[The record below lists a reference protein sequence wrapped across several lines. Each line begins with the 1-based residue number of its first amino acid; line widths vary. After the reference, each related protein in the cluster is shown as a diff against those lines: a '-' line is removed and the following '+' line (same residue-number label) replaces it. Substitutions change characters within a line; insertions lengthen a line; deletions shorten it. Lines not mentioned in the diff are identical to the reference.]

1 MPNLVGIGNSQ
12 VPTNAM
18 LGGLAYQD
26 PAHANLTKVEI
37 ENIAAIKAKID
48 KTAAAYGI
56 FVYDTRKDSDGGAWR
71 KRCQNTSWY
80 NENLGTPTRGHR
92 KEFPAVAILVTV
104 LNSALHIYDGDD
116 PNCSLWMTFEY
127 GTSGS
132 LSGQNLFYSSGYSCY
147 ALNGYIAVGGS
158 AGWKDGL
165 VLIDF
170 ISDNATWR
178 NDTYWAQWNY
188 GIGKRNTAKG
198 YVTFLDQDSTEL
210 RASYVYSI
218 AMKVLPGAP
227 YNKSRGIL
235 QPTIACGLNNG
246 ATVLTPI
253 HDESGPNSGSA
264 TRGYRTVDYYS
275 SAASN
280 YQTRYISFT
289 NENRLVMPIG
299 DASRYIYV
307 LAPPVGCDH
316 VAINSNLNS
325 AGEEAEFYCFNSG
338 SSCDM
343 QIGTYNGGGDGARA
357 FCNTEDEHVF
367 GFQNNTYDGAVIKVA
382 YDMDTPANGM
392 QVSIGASFCSG
403 YMGPNPKLC
412 LLASTD
418 STDSSSTNLNLTNIP
433 TVLGGTGNWSQS
445 GSDWSDNGNGTITC
459 NGSSNPGTIYIQRGG
474 WESTRKTIE
483 LTVDAYTSGSINFSF
498 HTGHAN
504 SDSPTINSTGTHRFQ
519 AQGGVSGNNVI
530 YLRGVNFVGTI
541 SNIKIYSE
549 EDRSYNRKGLS
560 VYGTVTKTAVADG
573 SSLMGYSGWSS
584 SNYMKQEYNSQ
595 LSFSGDYSVVCWFK
609 LSSTSDTG
617 FIFDRSRTDGGD
629 RYCIY
634 MESGSL
640 KHFNND
646 GSTSE
651 HSTSLTDYDDE
662 WVHMVATNSKDGWME
677 FYMNGVRVSRTQYTR
692 RDVSNSNANAILA
705 VGTRYSLSSS
715 TNPWPGS
722 LALLRFNGAI
732 PDANQIRK
740 MYNEESPLFRP
751 NAQTGLSG
759 SSESVQGLAFDDSTG
774 IVHVI
779 SPTGRTD
786 LSGLVTINTTDTS
799 TTTKISAS
807 GGVIAEQ

>member
-26 PAHANLTKVEI
+26 PAHANLTEVEI

-48 KTAAAYGI
+48 KTAAGYGI

-71 KRCQNTSWY
+71 KRCQNTSWF
-80 NENLGTPTRGHR
+80 NEDLGGKQRGHR
-92 KEFPAVAILVTV
+92 REFPAVAILVS
-104 LNSALHIYDGDD
+104 LSSGLFIYDADD
-116 PNCSLWMTFEY
+116 PNCSLWMWFQY

-132 LSGQNLFYSSGYSCY
+132 LAGQKLFYSNGYSCY
-147 ALNGYIAVGGS
+147 ALNGYIAVGGTAS
-158 AGWKDGL
+158 WKDGL

-178 NDTYWAQWNY
+178 NDAYWAQWNY
-188 GIGKRNTAKG
+188 GIGQRNTAKG
-198 YVTFLDQDSTEL
+198 YVTFFDNDSTEL

-253 HDESGPNSGSA
+253 HDESGPNSGSG

-280 YQTRYISFT
+280 YQTRYLSFT

-316 VAINSNLNS
+316 VAINGNLNS

-367 GFQNNTYDGAVIKVA
+367 GFQNNIYDGALIKVA
-382 YDMDTPANGM
+382 YDMDTPSNGM

-418 STDSSSTNLNLTNIP
+418 STDSSSTNLSLTPIP
-433 TVLGGTGNWSQS
+433 TVLGGTGNWSQT
-445 GSDWSDNGNGTITC
+445 GSDWSDNGNGTLTC

-474 WESTRKTIE
+474 WEGTRKTIE
-483 LTVDAYTSGSINFSF
+483 LTVDAYTSGSINFSY

-504 SDSPTINSTGTHRFQ
+504 SDTITINSTGTYTYQ
-519 AQGGVSGNNVI
+519 AQNGVSGNSVI
-530 YLRGVNFVGTI
+530 YVRGVNFVGTI

-584 SNYMKQEYNSQ
+584 SNFMKQEYNSQ

-609 LSSTSDTG
+609 VSDASATG

-629 RYCIY
+629 RYAVY

-640 KHFNND
+640 KHYSHD

-662 WVHMVATNSKDGWME
+662 WVHMVATNSKDGWKE
-677 FYMNGVRVSRTQYTR
+677 FYLNGVRVSRTQYTR
-692 RDVSNSNANAILA
+692 RDLTNTNANAILS
-705 VGTRYSLSSS
+705 VGVRYSLSSS

-722 LALLRFNGAI
+722 LALLRINGAI

-759 SSESVQGLAFDDSTG
+759 ASESVQGVDFDDSTG

-779 SPTGRTD
+779 SSTGRTD